1 MYLFSLGAAQ
11 KALRKKILNLLVEKP
26 LIAHSILQALKCEV
40 FDRVFVSTEDKE
52 IAKIASSYGADII
65 IRPDYLA
72 DDEMDA
78 LRYAIEHVEES
89 FGSFNRFVSLPPTSP
104 LRNSSDIL
112 NAIDLLDSN
121 TSADLCLGICQ
132 SSKSPYFNMVIKNEQ
147 NYLEL
152 ACQTNGVI
160 NRRQDAPPIF
170 DITTVVYAAS
180 TDFIKKNNNIFAGT
194 VIGFEIPKGEPTE
207 FKSIIEIFNLLNFYI
222 IKLVKLNKKSFLV
235 IGGGGLLGSH
245 LTASMLDQGAR
256 IIAIDIDLEQMKQKL
271 SLSDVNLTTKKLS
284 LSSIDIT
291 DEDAVK
297 KFFSQ
302 ISIGT
307 NGDCDSLWINYG
319 NSFLN
324 VSQSDFNNN
333 VALHLGSAFLIMREC
348 ASYFDKNKH
357 QFSLVNLASI
367 YGSKAPD
374 FTIYEGTNM
383 TMPVEYAAIKSAIIH
398 LNKYVVSFISDSSF
412 RVNSVSPG
420 GLIANQPKEFI
431 DLYKK
436 KTLGKGMLSP
446 DDVIETIIFLLSNAS
461 QFINGQDIVVDD
473 GFTL

>member
-1 MYLFSLGAAQ
+1 MNRFVFIFARGGSRGIE
-11 KALRKKILNLLVEKP
+11 KKNIKSFGGKP

-72 DDEMDA
+72 DDDSPEWLA
-78 LRYAIEHVEES
+78 WRHAIEHVEES

-194 VIGFEIPKGEPTE
+194 VIGFEIPKERA
-207 FKSIIEIFNLLNFYI
+207 
-222 IKLVKLNKKSFLV
+222 V
-235 IGGGGLLGSH
+235 
-245 LTASMLDQGAR
+245 
-256 IIAIDIDLEQMKQKL
+256 DID
-271 SLSDVNLTTKKLS
+271 
-284 LSSIDIT
+284 DIL
-291 DEDAVK
+291 DFQFAEFLYNKINHVK
-297 KFFSQ
+297 
-302 ISIGT
+302 
-307 NGDCDSLWINYG
+307 
-319 NSFLN
+319 
-324 VSQSDFNNN
+324 
-333 VALHLGSAFLIMREC
+333 
-348 ASYFDKNKH
+348 
-357 QFSLVNLASI
+357 
-367 YGSKAPD
+367 
-374 FTIYEGTNM
+374 
-383 TMPVEYAAIKSAIIH
+383 
-398 LNKYVVSFISDSSF
+398 
-412 RVNSVSPG
+412 
-420 GLIANQPKEFI
+420 
-431 DLYKK
+431 
-436 KTLGKGMLSP
+436 
-446 DDVIETIIFLLSNAS
+446 
-461 QFINGQDIVVDD
+461 
-473 GFTL
+473 